1 MMHASEVAKTLRA
14 RELGVSRGTLYY
26 KPKKPDKDWLLKCR
40 IEEVLREHHSY
51 GSRRVALHLRMNR
64 KRVKRVMNVFGIK
77 PYRRRGR
84 KWKKTK
90 NIRVKYA
97 NLLLTN
103 YPLYENHIWAT
114 DFTYL
119 PFQGRFVYVAT
130 VIDLYTRKVVGLSV
144 YTTHAVQLTLTAFL
158 SAIHSSP
165 RPLIFHSDN
174 GSEYNAEVFIG
185 ALHTIG
191 VHVSRSAPGCPWEN
205 GYQESFYS
213 QFKVDLGD
221 PARFSTLGE
230 LVLAVYQTIYAY
242 NHTRI
247 HSALKMSP
255 YQLHN
260 LRYILHSF
268 MAKEHANH
276 KH

>member
-1 MMHASEVAKTLRA
+1 MMQYGETPKTLRA
-14 RELGVSRGTLYY
+14 REFGVSRGTLYY
-26 KPKKPDKDWLLKCR
+26 KPKKPDKDWELKCR

-51 GSRRVALHLRMNR
+51 GSRRIALHLRLNR
-64 KRVKRVMNVFGIK
+64 KRIKRVMNIFGIK

-84 KWKKTK
+84 KWKKTR
-90 NIRVKYA
+90 NIKVKYP
-97 NLLLTN
+97 NLLVTT

-130 VIDLYTRKVVGLSV
+130 VIDLYTRKIVGLSV
-144 YTTHAVQLTLTAFL
+144 YTTHAVQLTLSAFL
-158 SAIHSSP
+158 SAIHSNP
-165 RPLIFHSDN
+165 RPVIFHSDN
-174 GSEYNAEVFIG
+174 GSEYNAVTFIE
-185 ALHTIG
+185 ALETVG
-191 VHVSRSAPGCPWEN
+191 VRVSRSTPGCPWEN

-221 PARFSTLGE
+221 PSRFASIGE
-230 LVLAVYQTIYAY
+230 LVLAVYQSIYTY

-255 YQLHN
+255 IQFALVAASVTISSYKVGVQ
-260 LRYILHSF
+260 
-268 MAKEHANH
+268 
-276 KH
+276 

>member
-1 MMHASEVAKTLRA
+1 MMHRSAVAKTLRA
-14 RELGVSRGTLYY
+14 REFGFSRSTLYY
-26 KPKKPDKDWLLKCR
+26 QPKKPDKDWALKCR
-40 IEEVLREHHSY
+40 IEEVLREHPSY
-51 GSRRVALHLRMNR
+51 GSRRVALHLSLNR
-64 KRVKRVMNVFGIK
+64 KRVKRVMNLYGIK

-90 NIRVKYA
+90 NIKVKYP

-114 DFTYL
+114 DFTYI

-130 VIDLYTRKVVGLSV
+130 VIDLYTRKIVGLSV
-144 YTTHAVQLTLTAFL
+144 YTTHAVSLTLSAFL
-158 SAIHSSP
+158 SAIHSNP

-174 GSEYNAEVFIG
+174 GSEYNAEVFRE
-185 ALHTIG
+185 ALQTIG
-191 VHVSRSAPGCPWEN
+191 ISISRSAPGCPWEN

-221 PARFSTLGE
+221 PARFTTLGE
-230 LVLAVYQTIYAY
+230 LVLAVYQTIYTY

-255 YQLHN
+255 VQ
-260 LRYILHSF
+260 F
-268 MAKEHANH
+268 AHANASATISSY
-276 KH
+276 KVGV